1 MKMRVFVWDLPT
13 RLFHWT
19 LVLTFAG
26 LWYSGTQGGEML
38 QYHIWLGYGMA
49 TLLLFRLIWGVLGSQ
64 TARFVQFVR
73 GPASM
78 LDYARG
84 QLPEEKIPGH
94 NPMGGMMVMLLLAL
108 LIAQVLTGLFAADID
123 SYAYD
128 GPLVHLVDAEQAE
141 AITLWHKALVNVLL
155 GAVAL
160 HLSAIVF
167 YALVKRQN
175 LVGPMLT
182 GYKSF
187 EREVGKLD
195 FTPGI
200 IALVSLIVSAG
211 AIYTLVTRL

>member
-128 GPLVHLVDAEQAE
+128 GPLVHLVDTVPPDPRRTDIYRKKYARYREWMTKMEDMQHGGESEAEG
-141 AITLWHKALVNVLL
+141 V
-155 GAVAL
+155 
-160 HLSAIVF
+160 
-167 YALVKRQN
+167 
-175 LVGPMLT
+175 
-182 GYKSF
+182 
-187 EREVGKLD
+187 
-195 FTPGI
+195 
-200 IALVSLIVSAG
+200 
-211 AIYTLVTRL
+211 